1 MCIRDSNA
9 AFREAVFGNMA
20 EARQDAAA
28 ALTHS
33 ASSNDT
39 QTESALVFA
48 MAGDSVHA
56 QSVAQALAKR
66 FPLNTQIQSYWLPV
80 IQAQLALSQKNPAH
94 AIDLLQT
101 PAPMELA
108 PTFSSLNN
116 SCLYPIYI
124 RGEAYLAQKQGS
136 AAAAEFQKI
145 LDHRGLVWNCSTGAY
160 AHLGLARAYVLSG
173 DTAKAKS
180 AYNDFLTL
188 WKDAD
193 PDIPILRQAKSESS
207 VLH

>member
-1 MCIRDSNA
+1 
-9 AFREAVFGNMA
+9 
-20 EARQDAAA
+20 
-28 ALTHS
+28 
-33 ASSNDT
+33 
-39 QTESALVFA
+39 
-48 MAGDSVHA
+48 
-56 QSVAQALAKR
+56 VAQALAKR

-136 AAAAEFQKI
+136 AAAAAEFQKI